1 MSSVPKLF
9 PSSLNWTPTTPTL
22 SVAVD
27 VTVIVPVNVAPLE
40 GDIIETFGGV
50 VSAFETVMLIDADV
64 FVFPAASLANAVK
77 VCSPLEVIFVS
88 HEIE

>member
-9 PSSLNWTPTTPTL
+9 PSSLNWTPVTATL
-22 SVAVD
+22 SDAVAE
-27 VTVIVPVNVAPLE
+27 TVIVLETVAAVDGE
-40 GDIIETFGGV
+40 VIETFGGV
-50 VSAFETVMLIDADV
+50 VSAFETVMLIDAEV
-64 FVFPAASLANAVK
+64 LTFPAASLATAVK